1 MFRPGTFDVGTAP
14 GFTLPGG
21 DDVAAAL
28 MPEASLPS
36 TRSQRWL
43 ALLSFMLA
51 GAAIVILAVLPG

>member
-1 MFRPGTFDVGTAP
+1 MFRPGTFDMDTAP
-14 GFTLPGG
+14 GFTLPRG
-21 DDVAAAL
+21 DDPVPAV